1 MIENME
7 NFKDNLSKILE
18 ESDDLDLSEFT
29 FDLLDCIWADIL
41 DENEPENYKNLVEAY
56 ANEIESSLEIFNP
69 ELKTDIEILEKVL
82 KELQLYIETY

>member
-1 MIENME
+1 ME
-7 NFKDNLSKILE
+7 NFKENLSKILE
-18 ESDDLDLSEFT
+18 ESDDLELSEFT
-29 FDLLDCIWADIL
+29 FDLLDCIWVDIL

-82 KELQLYIETY
+82 KQLEFYTETH